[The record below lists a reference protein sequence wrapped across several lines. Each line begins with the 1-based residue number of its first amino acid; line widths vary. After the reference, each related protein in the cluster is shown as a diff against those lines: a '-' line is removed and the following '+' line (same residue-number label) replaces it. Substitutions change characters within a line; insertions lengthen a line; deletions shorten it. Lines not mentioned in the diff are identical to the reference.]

1 MGKSLTNARISVGA
15 VRLISAVQSR
25 HSDPIPHNAGGLH
38 RALESIVRNTEAR
51 DPHEGRVL
59 KAQLQYLAGF
69 EELKPESMNDQVLPD
84 EEGWLK
90 DLGKQFPRQGGT
102 HTSVT
107 IAYQKQL
114 IMTYWNL
121 RDHQFPERAN
131 NIAAQHDWLSK
142 HAPNLF
148 GQLAE
153 LPCFCSYQTTFTD
166 DDWKRVRADRDKKG
180 KSPMLTKAHVI
191 LLLLAHLHNSGPD
204 EIKKL
209 LAQSL
214 RFS

>member
-1 MGKSLTNARISVGA
+1 MGRSLTKAPYSVGA
-15 VRLISAVQSR
+15 VSLIYAVQFR
-25 HSDPIPHNAGGLH
+25 HSDPIPRDAKVLY

-51 DPHEGRVL
+51 NPHEGRVL
-59 KAQLQYLAGF
+59 KAKLRYLAGF
-69 EELKPESMNDQVLPD
+69 EELRPEGMNDQVSQ
-84 EEGWLK
+84 EEEWWLK
-90 DLGKQFPRQGGT
+90 DLGKQVQERT

-114 IMTYWNL
+114 IMAYWNL

-131 NIAAQHDWLSK
+131 NIAVQHEWLRK
-142 HAPNLF
+142 HGPNLF

-166 DDWKRVRADRDKKG
+166 DDWNRVRADRDKRG
-180 KSPMLTKAHVI
+180 KPPMLTKAHVI

-209 LAQSL
+209 IAQS
-214 RFS
+214 RRPS